1 MTPQT
6 SQTVPEIPG
15 SRIGQ
20 KQEEVGEEREE
31 EELQEFRSS
40 GVQEFRSSGVQEFR
54 SSGVQEFRRKLNLL
68 KDCMQLILDLLL
80 K

>member
-20 KQEEVGEEREE
+20 KQEEVGEKEE
-31 EELQEFRSS
+31 EEEDQELRIQKS
-40 GVQEFRSSGVQEFR
+40 GVRSQESGVADFGCI
-54 SSGVQEFRRKLNLL
+54 SAIGL
-68 KDCMQLILDLLL
+68 DCLRVRGEQLRDLFQ
-80 K
+80 

>member
-20 KQEEVGEEREE
+20 KQEEVGEKEE
-31 EELQEFRSS
+31 EEEDQELRIQKS
-40 GVQEFRSSGVQEFR
+40 GVADFGCISAIG
-54 SSGVQEFRRKLNLL
+54 L
-68 KDCMQLILDLLL
+68 DCLRVRGEQLRDLFQ
-80 K
+80 